1 MNADVYPHY
10 KKHVSAVKVF
20 QLKMCKEPR
29 IYKPYHI
36 YQNDPSVRNDEMD
49 LIMITENVLLE
60 GYTYRL
66 KNSIIQKFET
76 MMRLMYYAV
85 FRAIHARS

>member
-36 YQNDPSVRNDEMD
+36 YQNDPSVNDDEMD
-49 LIMITENVLLE
+49 LIMITENVLPE
-60 GYTYRL
+60 GYTYAY
-66 KNSIIQKFET
+66 KHINVQ
-76 MMRLMYYAV
+76 
-85 FRAIHARS
+85 

>member
-1 MNADVYPHY
+1 MNADVYPHH

-36 YQNDPSVRNDEMD
+36 YQNDPSVNNDVMD
-49 LIMITENVLLE
+49 SIMITENVLPE
-60 GYTYRL
+60 GYTYTYRQI
-66 KNSIIQKFET
+66 NVQ
-76 MMRLMYYAV
+76 
-85 FRAIHARS
+85 